1 MAFGS
6 KTDQKTGRSSSTSFL
21 GKGTYIDGVFNV
33 EGNVRID
40 GRVKGEIK
48 GDADVI
54 IGEGSLIEANI
65 SVTNITIMG
74 EVTGNVICSEKLEIH
89 NTGKVIGE
97 ISADKLI
104 IEENAFFE
112 GKSMMHQKKEIPAL
126 PESSKKQSDNKAN

>member
-6 KTDQKTGRSSSTSFL
+6 KNDQKTGRSSSTSFL
-21 GKGTYIDGVFNV
+21 GKGTHIDGVFNV

-54 IGEGSLIEANI
+54 IGEGSIIDANI

-74 EVTGNVICSEKLEIH
+74 EVNGNIICSDKLEIH
-89 NTGKVIGE
+89 DTGKVVGE

-112 GKSMMHQKKEIPAL
+112 GKSLMHQKKEVPAL
-126 PESSKKQSDNKAN
+126 PGSSKKISDSKAN